1 MNKLVTKKSF
11 FICLAISLALI
22 IAGAFVSGFLGFNP
36 DSTTKDYTVIEVS
49 DSGYMALQENFRT
62 SLQDLCTDSIA
73 AEYDVADVRYTE
85 STSAGGVIEFV
96 LRSGTPTQEFLDT
109 LRSEIA
115 ASGIDGIDI
124 ADVSV
129 SVHSVK
135 NEGYT
140 QYIWRTAIAGG
151 VALVILFAYVAIRFK
166 VGMGVASLVAAVH
179 DVLLTLAVVALLRI
193 PAGVALIGVA
203 AFSLLL
209 SAILNLTVLG
219 RMRSDFRTQP
229 ESLSA
234 RDAVAQSVAA
244 SRKNVLLVS
253 VTMAA
258 AWVVF
263 GVIGAIV
270 GFDLLTIMLCAL
282 MSVVVS
288 TYSSLIFMPALYA
301 CIKEK
306 SDAKKADKARYNY
319 ESEKKREK
327 EEKAAAKKVAEEA

>member
-1 MNKLVTKKSF
+1 MHKLVTKKSF
-11 FICLAISLALI
+11 FVCLAVSLALI
-22 IAGAFVSGFLGFNP
+22 IAGAFMFGFLGFNP
-36 DSTTKDYTVIEVS
+36 DSTTKDHAVIEVS
-49 DSGYMALQENFRT
+49 DSGYMAFQTDFREELQNY
-62 SLQDLCTDSIA
+62 CTDRIS
-73 AEYDVADVRYTE
+73 AEYDVAGVDYNS
-85 STSAGGVIEFV
+85 STSAGGVIEYV

-109 LRSEIA
+109 LRGEIA
-115 ASGIDGIDI
+115 ASGIEGIDI

-129 SVHSVK
+129 SVHNVE

-151 VALVILFAYVAIRFK
+151 VALVILFAYVAIRFR
-166 VGMGVASLVAAVH
+166 VGMGVSALVAAVH

-219 RMRSDFRTQP
+219 RMRSDFRNQP
-229 ESLSA
+229 EGLSA

-244 SRKNVLLVS
+244 SRKNVLVIA

-258 AWVVF
+258 VWVVF

-270 GFDLLTIMLCAL
+270 GMDLLTIMLCAL

-319 ESEKKREK
+319 ESDKKRAK
-327 EEKAAAKKVAEEA
+327 EEKAAKKVAEET

>member
-11 FICLAISLALI
+11 FICLAVSLALI
-22 IAGAFVSGFLGFNP
+22 IAGAFVFGFLGFNP

-62 SLQDLCTDSIA
+62 GLQDLCTDSISA
-73 AEYDVADVRYTE
+73 KYDVADVRYTE
-85 STSAGGVIEFV
+85 STSAGGVIEFI
-96 LRSGTPTQEFLDT
+96 LRSGAPTQEFLDT
-109 LRSEIA
+109 LRGEIA
-115 ASGIDGIDI
+115 ASGIDGVDI

-129 SVHSVK
+129 SVHNVE

-140 QYIWRTAIAGG
+140 RYIWRTAIAGG

-166 VGMGVASLVAAVH
+166 VGMGVSALVAAVH

>member
-1 MNKLVTKKSF
+1 MSKLVTKKSF
-11 FICLAISLALI
+11 FICLAVSLALI
-22 IAGAFVSGFLGFNP
+22 VAGAFVFGFLGFNP

-49 DSGYMALQENFRT
+49 DSGYMSLQDNFRT
-62 SLQDLCTDSIA
+62 GLQDLCADRIE

-85 STSAGGVIEFV
+85 STSAGGVIEFI
-96 LRSGTPTQEFLDT
+96 LRSGMPTQEFLDT
-109 LRSEIA
+109 LRSDIA
-115 ASGIDGIDI
+115 ASGIEGIDV

-129 SVHSVK
+129 SVHSVE
-135 NEGYT
+135 NEEYT
-140 QYIWRTAIAGG
+140 RYIWRTAIAGG

-166 VGMGVASLVAAVH
+166 VGMGVSALVAAVH

-219 RMRSDFRTQP
+219 RMRSDFRSQP
-229 ESLSA
+229 EGLSA
-234 RDAVAQSVAA
+234 RDAVAQSVAS
-244 SRKNVLLVS
+244 SRKNVLLVA
-253 VTMAA
+253 VILAA

-270 GFDLLTIMLCAL
+270 GMDLLTIMLCAL

-319 ESEKKREK
+319 ESEKKRAK
-327 EEKAAAKKVAEEA
+327 EEKAAKKVAEEV